1 MIDGDRFAFMGKG
14 GVAGDHDEAAHLAGV
29 QQPIRIDAAL
39 EGELVGIGALVPR
52 AVLEREDV
60 RVGDHDPPRL
70 VHRDDLV
77 QPLGRRIADQRQPA
91 GRDAS
96 TETNEFEMRD
106 EFLGEQRAN
115 FRDRRLESV
124 GRVQRLQVGDFERV
138 QRRVVPGAF
147 VERPRS
153 GRFSGR
159 SAIGDVGAFLSDQRL
174 EGGER
179 RPETVVDL
187 ITRCC
192 MPPESAESTA

>member
-1 MIDGDRFAFMGKG
+1 LKAHPGDRIDVMP
-14 GVAGDHDEAAHLAGV
+14 GVYL
-29 QQPIRIDAAL
+29 
-39 EGELVGIGALVPR
+39 
-52 AVLEREDV
+52 
-60 RVGDHDPPRL
+60 
-70 VHRDDLV
+70 
-77 QPLGRRIADQRQPA
+77 
-91 GRDAS
+91 
-96 TETNEFEMRD
+96 
-106 EFLGEQRAN
+106 
-115 FRDRRLESV
+115 
-124 GRVQRLQVGDFERV
+124 ERV